1 MSSRTEF
8 QSANVLLKDR
18 SKPQFVCDLIYL
30 IVWALSNHTVSF
42 TVINKFC
49 IKNTIALIFRLI
61 DSSSS
66 DLKVLELKKN
76 ASLDP
81 ELVWLLYSE
90 ELGYN
95 QLKLCFFVTPYD
107 TCIFKNTND
116 HCWHIDP
123 SCINWEEMLDSL

>member
-1 MSSRTEF
+1 MIILFLSLS
-8 QSANVLLKDR
+8 
-18 SKPQFVCDLIYL
+18 LINY
-30 IVWALSNHTVSF
+30 AL
-42 TVINKFC
+42 
-49 IKNTIALIFRLI
+49 KNTIALIFWLI

-95 QLKLCFFVTPYD
+95 QLKLCFFFVTPYD

-116 HCWHIDP
+116 HC
-123 SCINWEEMLDSL
+123 